1 MQACGRDLT
10 SLSSRGAAVGAGEEG
25 RGGRAVSAG
34 SSSAPSPPQAGWALT
49 AAVAG
54 ACARGQ
60 RCAASDAGDLV
71 LSSLNLSF
79 PSEARWNSE
88 LTGLGAPGG
97 RVGPTILLDSCPGR
111 GGDHSSEHPAPAWSL
126 GPDPSWVRPHCQSG
140 CLGLLAPLPTT
151 ALNAADPTSVW
162 ERNFRNTSPLPS
174 PQPQK
179 SRQAPAQVLP
189 PSQEH
194 L

>member
-1 MQACGRDLT
+1 MARRWALGR
-10 SLSSRGAAVGAGEEG
+10 
-25 RGGRAVSAG
+25 RGGEGERSAQEAAARPPLRRPAG
-34 SSSAPSPPQAGWALT
+34 PSPLQWPGPAL
-49 AAVAG
+49 
-54 ACARGQ
+54 RGQ

-174 PQPQK
+174 PQRRRADKLPHKCFLLAK
-179 SRQAPAQVLP
+179 SISEP
-189 PSQEH
+189 PNPGD